1 MTEHNDS
8 TDAFPDIEIY
18 VKRVEFD
25 AVTAWLSQYFEVTGT
40 KDTREGVVFELKNA
54 DQEAFECVVAENV
67 VKGGFA
73 SVWFKRNVT
82 KWQTDRE
89 CAVDAY
95 EYFKLEVR
103 CSTGGWDGEDEGG
116 WFRFIDDDIKTV
128 NWF

>member
-18 VKRVEFD
+18 VKRVELD
-25 AVTAWLSQYFEVTGT
+25 AVTAWLSQYFEITGT
-40 KDTREGVVFELKNA
+40 KDTREGVVFELKND

-89 CAVDAY
+89 CAVDAN